1 MAAPR
6 AVFVDVDDTLVRS
19 FGGKRVPMDATV
31 AAVRALAA
39 RGVQLYCWSSGGAAY
54 AREVAEELDL
64 VECFAGFLPKPDA
77 FLDDVRV
84 AEWRAVEW
92 HPSECHGR
100 TADELLA
107 LLPGW

>member
-1 MAAPR
+1 MPPPR

-31 AAVRALAA
+31 TAVRALAA
-39 RGVQLYCWSSGGAAY
+39 RGVQLFCWSSGGAEY
-54 AREVAEELDL
+54 AREVARELSL
-64 VECFAGFLPKPDA
+64 EACFAGFLPKPDA

-84 AEWRAVEW
+84 RDWRAVEW

-100 TADELLA
+100 TAEELLA
-107 LLPGW
+107 LLPSW